1 MEYCLRL
8 QDLNLTKDIEE
19 APPIN
24 FRNFYW
30 VGFTIIFMIVAIST
44 DDPWF
49 LTFMHVLFGLLWTGI
64 DLFMGFVLGPIL
76 RVLSLSARRSVM
88 IRLLPRT
95 LFIMPVLSIV
105 TGTTG
110 WFLADKLGYFDL
122 SVPEL
127 YWVIGALT
135 ILAVLTIQG
144 LGYLLPTNYRVY
156 LELRKST
163 PDVAKITRLMR
174 LYFWIVGS
182 QGILQIVMIAIMTR
196 FGTGL

>member
-1 MEYCLRL
+1 M
-8 QDLNLTKDIEE
+8 QDLDLTKDKEE

-24 FRNFYW
+24 FQNFYW
-30 VGFTIIFMIVAIST
+30 VGLTIIFMIVAIST
-44 DDPWF
+44 DDQWF

-95 LFIMPVLSIV
+95 LFLMPVLSIV

>member
-1 MEYCLRL
+1 
-8 QDLNLTKDIEE
+8 
-19 APPIN
+19 
-24 FRNFYW
+24 
-30 VGFTIIFMIVAIST
+30 MIVAIST